1 MSNYPF
7 ATFPLTKKIG
17 IVNPAANLDARYG
30 PWPTLNDALTGF
42 SSAVRE
48 VGLTVAVSG
57 IEGTAEYWYKNG
69 ITNNDLI
76 LKSAASNLYQDLTGN
91 WQSTYLT
98 VCALSA
104 SWEETADIIPTIT
117 NYLSTNN
124 VLISALTITN
134 PFSGINSLTITGN
147 ISGNNL
153 RTSFNQGSATGN
165 FSFAVNSGRAFGNN
179 SHAEG
184 NSTIASGPSSHAE
197 GLNTVASGGSSHAEG
212 ATTIATGL
220 ASHSEGGFT
229 EAFGTNSHAE
239 GSRTIARG
247 EMSHA
252 AGFRATA
259 AQDCTYAWSDGNVL
273 TNTENVSTTRSGQ
286 YMVSASGGM
295 FIPGRVGI
303 GTDSI
308 NNALT
313 VVGTISTSQHGSSEL
328 WNSTYVTVCALSS
341 QWDTTRITILTGA
354 QINLNTN
361 AFTTFTKRVTASN
374 TFTYTG
380 FTSGKTITVYL
391 TAGHTDYVRHYFPS
405 FTFINKAGEGNVVF
419 TFDGYITKLTLQNT
433 GTQVIGTTNL
443 ISLEADSQIQAPT
456 GFSLLLDNYL
466 GFVKQ
471 ENGDYI
477 LL

>member
-1 MSNYPF
+1 MSYTFN
-7 ATFPLTKKIG
+7 TFPLTKKIG

-30 PWPTLNDALTGF
+30 PWPTFNDALTGF

-48 VGLTVAVSG
+48 IGLTVAVSG
-57 IEGTAEYWYKNG
+57 VGGIVEYWYKNG
-69 ITNNDLI
+69 TTNNDLI

-91 WQSTYLT
+91 WQSTFIT
-98 VCALSA
+98 VSSLSA
-104 SWEETADIIPTIT
+104 LWEETADIIPTVT

-124 VLISALTITN
+124 VLISALTVTN
-134 PFSGINSLTITGN
+134 SFSGINSLTITGN

-165 FSFAVNSGRAFGNN
+165 FSFAVNNGRAFGNN

-184 NSTIASGPSSHAE
+184 
-197 GLNTVASGGSSHAEG
+197 LNTIASGGSSHAEG
-212 ATTIATGL
+212 ATTIASGL
-220 ASHSEGGFT
+220 GSHSEGGFT
-229 EAFGTNSHAE
+229 EALGTNSHAE
-239 GSRTIARG
+239 GSRTVARG

-273 TNTENVSTTRSGQ
+273 TNTVNVSTTRSGQ
-286 YMVSASGGM
+286 YMVSASGGV

-303 GTDSI
+303 GTDNV

-313 VVGTISTSQHGSSEL
+313 VVGTISTSQHSTSEL

-341 QWDTTRITILTGA
+341 QWDTTRIIILTGA

-361 AFTTFTKRVTASN
+361 SFTTFAKRVTASN
-374 TFTYTG
+374 NFTYTG

-391 TAGHTDYVRHYFPS
+391 TAGHTDYVRHYFPP
-405 FTFINKAGEGNVVF
+405 FTYINKAGEGNVVF

-433 GTQVIGTTNL
+433 GSQVIGTTNL

-466 GFVKQ
+466 GFIKQ